1 VAVTE
6 IFHHIEAPFHSW
18 AFIVKRALRA
28 TMTASRSLV
37 ETATRVRLGPVEVGT
52 DGMSTFIEGVAVVE
66 LDAPAFLTLRALY
79 VVGTDLPAVTS
90 CIGLVDTTPESI
102 IRLQAEWERR
112 GFRIGIRNCFRLNTR
127 LKSITV
133 ILSFSA
139 ELLVDREEV

>member
-1 VAVTE
+1 MAVTE

-28 TMTASRSLV
+28 TMTASRSLI

-52 DGMSTFIEGVAVVE
+52 DRMGTFIEGGAVVE

-79 VVGTDLPAVTS
+79 VVGTDLPAVAS

-102 IRLQAEWERR
+102 IRLQECWERR
-112 GFRIGIRNCFRLNTR
+112 VFRIRILNCFRLNTR
-127 LKSITV
+127 LISVTV
-133 ILSFSA
+133 IISVST
-139 ELLVDREEV
+139 ELYW